1 MPADRR
7 QFRKALLES
16 RAKEGH
22 EAASLL
28 RARVEDLELQL
39 KTLTAKLNSG
49 GVVLDQAKPPRL
61 IGFDFDCTITV
72 RHFFKVFAWGYLR
85 CNSHQHFEEFAA
97 WCKERNIDPFIAAKM
112 PLDDGDA
119 MSRALDDFIGK
130 NGEATF
136 RTLFREMFLGGEE
149 RIRCL
154 AEWLEK
160 LQQQGVTFAV
170 VTAGFSTAVLRGL
183 HCAPELQRFF
193 PSSRIWDTSQGR
205 HRIRSVIGQ
214 KVLMLR
220 DISPEAK
227 SILLVDDSLVR
238 DVPPAWAPAAAGVGL
253 FEGLPYEGPGLT
265 SKLLVEV
272 ERQIL
277 Q

>member
-7 QFRKALLES
+7 HFRKALLES

-22 EAASLL
+22 EAAAL
-28 RARVEDLELQL
+28 RARVEELDLQL
-39 KTLTAKLNSG
+39 KSLSARLSAAGLPAVEKG
-49 GVVLDQAKPPRL
+49 KPQRL

-72 RHFFKVFAWGYLR
+72 RHFFKVFAWGYMR
-85 CNSHQHFEEFAA
+85 CNSHQHFEEFSA
-97 WCKERNIDPFIAAKM
+97 WCKERKIDPFIAAKI
-112 PLDDGDA
+112 PIDDGDA
-119 MSRALDDFIGK
+119 MTRALDDFIGK

-136 RTLFREMFLGGEE
+136 RSVFREMFLGGEE
-149 RIRCL
+149 RIKYL
-154 AEWLEK
+154 AEWLGK
-160 LQQQGVTFAV
+160 LQEKGVTFAI

-183 HCAPELQRFF
+183 HCAPELQCFF
-193 PSSRIWDTSQGR
+193 PSSRVWDTSQGR

-214 KVLMLR
+214 KALMLR
-220 DISPEAK
+220 DISPEAQN
-227 SILLVDDSLVR
+227 ILLVDDSLVR
-238 DVPPAWAPAAAGVGL
+238 DVPPAWAPTGAGVTL

-265 SKLLVEV
+265 SKLLDEV